1 MSKVKSVDQIDIL
14 ETNHPDE
21 QNRFEQ
27 TTNVGGTKSKI
38 SSKKRTSRSA
48 SSDRESDLESLRSVD
63 AREYRRSRRMSRS
76 RSRSRDSRS
85 RSLARPLSAVR
96 PLSGAE
102 ESENDENRAEDD
114 LLVPS
119 PTFKLCQRSQFRRN
133 TDFSQASQDLKK
145 FLAERESKRR
155 DSDQEILDIGLS
167 GDITSSYK

>member
-1 MSKVKSVDQIDIL
+1 MIFRGFNASS
-14 ETNHPDE
+14 
-21 QNRFEQ
+21 
-27 TTNVGGTKSKI
+27 KSKNGEKK
-38 SSKKRTSRSA
+38 SSLTNAPALAFDFNVMSGYRGSPLNETSSPG
-48 SSDRESDLESLRSVD
+48 
-63 AREYRRSRRMSRS
+63 M
-76 RSRSRDSRS
+76 
-85 RSLARPLSAVR
+85 
-96 PLSGAE
+96 E
-102 ESENDENRAEDD
+102 ESENDENRPEDD